1 MRPIAAG
8 REPSLIQLDTAA
20 RPGPPTDFIYND
32 WYPALRTDT
41 LRDPVTTTLLNIP
54 LLIGRKR
61 DGSLFALRD
70 LCPHRGIP
78 LSAGWFDGETVQ
90 CKYHGWRFEPCSG
103 RCEEI
108 PSLTSHDS
116 LEPTK
121 IFANAFPIAERDGY
135 AWVYIPAPGA
145 GRITPTPTPTASL
158 TTPTAADPTTNS
170 RHPEPQAKDLRISD
184 LSTAH
189 NLPPIPELPKFT
201 RRFRTAHLSADLPC
215 NVDHGII
222 GLMDPAHGPFVH
234 QAWWWRS
241 AASIHEKT
249 KRFEPINSS
258 DSDHAGFRMSPHAP
272 SSNSAPYKLLGRPVT
287 TIDFT
292 LPNRRIETIVATKS
306 GTIYTP
312 DDALSLNGER
322 TDNGQRTTDPLR
334 WFSSLTTVTP
344 ITPSTCRIDVVAA
357 WNIAYYVPFVTP
369 LVRFFGARFV
379 AQDQQTMVEQ
389 ARGLRSNPGLMLI
402 DDADKPAKWYFA
414 LKQRRLT
421 GTGSHPLPGP
431 VELHWRS

>member
-1 MRPIAAG
+1 MKPIAAG
-8 REPSLIQLDTAA
+8 RDAELVQLDGRAPAGPAA
-20 RPGPPTDFIYND
+20 EMIFGD
-32 WYPALRTDT
+32 WYPALRADV
-41 LRDPVTTTLLNIP
+41 LRRGEATTAMLLGIP
-54 LLIGRKR
+54 LLVGRR
-61 DGSLFALRD
+61 NDGALFALRD

-108 PSLTSHDS
+108 PSLTSHDG
-116 LEPTK
+116 LEPSK
-121 IFANAFPIAERDGY
+121 IFANAFPVAERDGY
-135 AWVYIPAPGA
+135 AWVYVPPAGA
-145 GRITPTPTPTASL
+145 GRVTDVAV
-158 TTPTAADPTTNS
+158 
-170 RHPEPQAKDLRISD
+170 
-184 LSTAH
+184 
-189 NLPPIPELPKFT
+189 LPGVPVLEKFGT
-201 RRFRTAHLSADLPC
+201 RFRMAHLQAELPC

-249 KRFEPINSS
+249 KKFEPLLDAEHDGRN
-258 DSDHAGFRMSPHAP
+258 AGFRMSPHAP

-292 LPNRRIETIVATKS
+292 LPNRRTETIVAEKD
-306 GTIYTP
+306 G
-312 DDALSLNGER
+312 R
-322 TDNGQRTTDPLR
+322 TR

-344 ITPSTCRIDVVAA
+344 VTASTCRIDVLAA
-357 WNIAYYVPFVTP
+357 WNIGYYVPLVTP
-369 LVRFFGARFV
+369 LVKFFGARFV

-389 ARGLRSNPGLMLI
+389 ARGLRSNPALMLI

-414 LKQRRLT
+414 LKQRRLS
-421 GTGSHPLPGP
+421 GAGEHPLAGGP